1 MKQLLLLSACLMGT
15 LLSAQNPIQ
24 LSLKQAMAL
33 SETNNADVRVQSLEK
48 LVAKKVLLQNI
59 AIGLP
64 SVSVGGNY
72 VDNIDLPS
80 QFFDINQ
87 DGVIDE
93 LKFGTRYSSAG
104 QLSVNQLVFD
114 GSYFVAVLAADVLK
128 GMADISYEQS
138 VINARTA
145 TAKSYHMLVI
155 LQGNV
160 DNVIKSLRIA
170 ADAVDDMQAM
180 HDEGLVE
187 QSDVDQLALNMG
199 QLESALA

>member
-1 MKQLLLLSACLMGT
+1 MKQLLLLSAFIMGT

-24 LSLKQAMAL
+24 LSLKQALAL

-48 LVAKKVLLQNI
+48 LVAKKVLAQNI

-104 QLSVNQLVFD
+104 QLSVNQLVF
-114 GSYFVAVLAADVLK
+114 GS
-128 GMADISYEQS
+128 
-138 VINARTA
+138 
-145 TAKSYHMLVI
+145 
-155 LQGNV
+155 
-160 DNVIKSLRIA
+160 
-170 ADAVDDMQAM
+170 
-180 HDEGLVE
+180 
-187 QSDVDQLALNMG
+187 
-199 QLESALA
+199 